1 MQHFLP
7 CCLLYGKF
15 LLSST
20 DFDDANNVPSANI
33 TKKKKKKKK
42 IEEKDNFT
50 LAFFLLGNLDTDE

>member
-7 CCLLYGKF
+7 CCLLYGEF

-33 TKKKKKKKK
+33 TKKKKN
-42 IEEKDNFT
+42 EEKDNFT
-50 LAFFLLGNLDTDE
+50 LAFFLLGNLDAD